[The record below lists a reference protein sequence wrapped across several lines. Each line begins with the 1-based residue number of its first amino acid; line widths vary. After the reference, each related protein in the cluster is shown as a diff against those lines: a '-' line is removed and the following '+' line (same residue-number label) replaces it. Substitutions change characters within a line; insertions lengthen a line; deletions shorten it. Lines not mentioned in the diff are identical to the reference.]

1 MIHEI
6 KNFLDY
12 KTVIQ
17 RIIQYII
24 LRLTDFDYTLNVD
37 CKLHFQDKTVFELKN
52 NDK

>member
-12 KTVIQ
+12 KTV
-17 RIIQYII
+17 I